1 MKLKQYEQRRLKII
15 AQSVV
20 GKSVLDIGNAQLPNK
35 FLYNFDCIGYDIN
48 KPKKNRDI
56 YTEQILGDIKD
67 IRRKL
72 SSRKFDSIVC
82 GELIEHLENPYQFLR
97 DLQFLLKKDGH
108 LILSTPNPLGFP
120 IMFFELSRNKKFFY
134 TKDHYYYF
142 LPRWVERLLDVSG
155 YNVLKIIPVGLW
167 FGFFYIPTSPKSL
180 SYQLIYVAE
189 KKKS

>member
-48 KPKKNRDI
+48 KPKKNREI

-72 SSRKFDSIVC
+72 RSRKFDSIIC

-97 DLQFLLKKDGH
+97 DLQFLLKDDGR
-108 LILSTPNPLGFP
+108 LILSTLILSTAAASRTPSRIGELLSARAMTGTARPRARHFSQRSVGF
-120 IMFFELSRNKKFFY
+120 MAF
-134 TKDHYYYF
+134 
-142 LPRWVERLLDVSG
+142 
-155 YNVLKIIPVGLW
+155 
-167 FGFFYIPTSPKSL
+167 SPAF
-180 SYQLIYVAE
+180 QPCPDG
-189 KKKS
+189 